1 MDAIKHVKL
10 TITDV
15 SMGFAV
21 AGTDTFAL
29 KDHIKASGGKWQ
41 PGTKTWLVPS
51 AGLEPL
57 QKAAQSLS
65 DERTMSRKSNRISAK
80 VQREFEKTPEGQ
92 KEKALKEKQKVL
104 RALTLKGIY
113 HWICCD
119 QCTVLDW
126 QRGYTSCQAHAI
138 DGNSFRVRGALYT
151 GD

>member
-51 AGLEPL
+51 AGLESL
-57 QKAAQSLS
+57 LKAVKTMS
-65 DERTMSRKSNRISAK
+65 DERAK
-80 VQREFEKTPEGQ
+80 EKKAKRLLAKEQREFDNSLEGQ
-92 KEKALKEKQKVL
+92 ALKAQKAKDQVL
-104 RALTLKGIY
+104 QALKTGAY
-113 HWICCD
+113 NWICCD
-119 QCTVLDW
+119 QCKVLDW
-126 QRGYTSCQAHAI
+126 NAAHTSCAAHAV
-138 DGNSFRVRGALYT
+138 DGNAFRVRGAIYT